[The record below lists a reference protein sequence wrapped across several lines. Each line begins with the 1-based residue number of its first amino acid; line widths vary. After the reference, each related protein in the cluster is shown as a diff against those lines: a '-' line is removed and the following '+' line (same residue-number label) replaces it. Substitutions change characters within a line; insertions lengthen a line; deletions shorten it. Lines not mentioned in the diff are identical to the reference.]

1 MKHNRRLL
9 FSPVVSSFLLQ
20 TKRWK
25 WKKQIFYGSCIARSG
40 MIWNN
45 AFETDYLCFF
55 NSSANPSKHKMFLVQ
70 LLFFPMWDAER
81 SKTDRRGRR
90 EISFSGEECSLTVFH
105 LVPPFLALYY
115 CRVWKSV
122 VVAYV
127 ASSHKRAA
135 SQLSRWTEI
144 TVEIIII
151 IRIRNQVKIKFV
163 FAFINIILSTLI
175 WPTVKLPCSFSGS
188 TKLNQ

>member
-1 MKHNRRLL
+1 M
-9 FSPVVSSFLLQ
+9 FSSVASSFLVAHEEMKVEKTNSLWIMYS
-20 TKRWK
+20 T
-25 WKKQIFYGSCIARSG
+25 
-40 MIWNN
+40 IWND
-45 AFETDYLCFF
+45 AFGTDYLCFLTAQQIP
-55 NSSANPSKHKMFLVQ
+55 ANTKCFWCSCY
-70 LLFFPMWDAER
+70 FFPMWDAER
-81 SKTDRRGRR
+81 SKTDRTGRR
-90 EISFSGEECSLTVFH
+90 EISFSGEDCSLTVFH
-105 LVPPFLALYY
+105 LVPPLLALYY

-151 IRIRNQVKIKFV
+151 IRIKNQVKIKFV

-175 WPTVKLPCSFSGS
+175 WPKVQLPCSFRGS